1 VTIPET
7 RAAYEVRVL
16 VSSGG
21 GDVRT
26 GPSTLPG
33 EEVTVE
39 SGTLDVVVE
48 ATDGVQ
54 PYNSSS
60 DTTTADTLMCFRTLA
75 NGELVPEDILT
86 GPGSVLL
93 IQMWGLM
100 MLMTSFRH
108 RSLFPGVSLLTNV
121 LLLYTITT

>member
-86 GPGSVLL
+86 GPGSVIL
-93 IQMWGLM
+93 IQMWA
-100 MLMTSFRH
+100 
-108 RSLFPGVSLLTNV
+108 
-121 LLLYTITT
+121 

>member
-1 VTIPET
+1 
-7 RAAYEVRVL
+7 
-16 VSSGG
+16 
-21 GDVRT
+21 
-26 GPSTLPG
+26 
-33 EEVTVE
+33 
-39 SGTLDVVVE
+39 
-48 ATDGVQ
+48 VQ

-108 RSLFPGVSLLTNV
+108 RSLFPGFSLLTNV